1 MGRAQGRDRLMLRR
15 YSSRRAR
22 LGDFLPL
29 QLEGARAYDR
39 IAGYFSSSILE
50 VAAEAIEKLA
60 GSARLVC
67 NSQLDPLDVAT
78 ARAAQLGMRRE
89 WCTSLPDDLPPRL
102 QARLRKLYE
111 LLTTGKL
118 KVKVLPDARFG
129 LIHGKAGVI
138 TRADGGKAA
147 FLGSVNE
154 SRRAF
159 TQNYE
164 LLWVD
169 ESPEGVR
176 WVQEEF
182 DALWHSTDAVW
193 LADAVIEDIG
203 RVARRTVIPTV
214 EDWARAE
221 PDPAA
226 PIVELPVYRREN
238 GLWAHQK
245 SFVKLAFDAHRAGG
259 ARYVLAD
266 QVGLGKTVQL
276 GLAAKL
282 MALVGSKPIL
292 ILAPKPLLQQWQDEL
307 WSLLQFPVAVWN
319 GRQWIDEN
327 GIAYPD
333 EGIDGLC
340 KCPRRAG
347 IVSTGLIKRHSEAS
361 NILRA
366 MHWECVILDEAHHA
380 RRMNLG
386 PAHRGEAPEPT
397 NLLRF
402 MQKIAHR
409 TRSLLLATAT
419 PVQLDPIE
427 AWDLLDV
434 LTRGADAVMG
444 DVFSEWRRK
453 PVEAIDYVLGREVPP
468 TADVEVWEWL
478 RNPLPPGSEGIDFET
493 LRRNLYLSD
502 NEFSIPGDRFG
513 QLKPSD
519 IGRIQKLRQ
528 PLFSCHHP
536 FIRHIV
542 RRTRAFLENTL
553 DPQSNEPYLKRVAV
567 RLHGEGGDEAIILP
581 AFLERAYGY
590 AEEFCR
596 EVAHR
601 PGFNSGFLKTMLLR
615 RVGSTIEAGRLTA
628 LKMLATE
635 EQGDDEEGDE
645 SDTALG
651 LYPLTERERE
661 SLKRFAAALEQSVD
675 EDPKLAEVRRT
686 LAGGWLDL
694 GCIVFT
700 QYYDSARWLAIKLS
714 EDLVEERIGIYASV
728 TRSGVVLG
736 GHFTPLK
743 RDEVKRQVQN
753 GGIRLVVGTDA
764 ASEGLNLQC
773 LGTLINLDL
782 PWNPTRLEQR
792 KGRIQR
798 IGQVRDLV
806 DIYNMRYRGSVEDRV
821 HELLAERLENI
832 YDMFGQVPD
841 TLEDVWVDVA
851 LGEIT
856 AAKQVIARLPR
867 THPFEMR
874 YDRIE
879 QVDWENCSR
888 VLDAS
893 PQVERLRSGW

>member
-1 MGRAQGRDRLMLRR
+1 MLRR

-22 LGDFLPL
+22 LDDFLPV
-29 QLEGARAYDR
+29 QLDGALTYDR
-39 IAGYFSSSILE
+39 IAGYFSASILE
-50 VAAEAIEKLA
+50 VAAEAIESLA

-67 NSQLDPLDVAT
+67 NSQLDPLDVVT

-89 WCTSLPDDLPPRL
+89 WCVSLPDDPSPRF
-102 QARLRKLYE
+102 QARLQKLYD

-118 KVKVLPDARFG
+118 KVKVVPDERFG
-129 LIHGKAGVI
+129 LIHGKAGVV

-147 FLGSVNE
+147 FLGSANE

-193 LADAVIEDIG
+193 LADAFIEDIG
-203 RVARRTVIPTV
+203 RVARRSIIPTIEEWV
-214 EDWARAE
+214 RTE

-245 SFVKLAFDAHRAGG
+245 SFVKQAFDAHRSGG
-259 ARYVLAD
+259 ARFVLAD

-282 MALVGSKPIL
+282 MALVGCGPIL
-292 ILAPKPLLQQWQDEL
+292 ILAPKPLLPQWQGEL
-307 WSLLQFPVAVWN
+307 WSLLQFPAAVWT
-319 GRQWIDEN
+319 GRQWLDEN

-333 EGIDGLC
+333 EGIAGLRQ
-340 KCPRRAG
+340 CPRRAG
-347 IVSTGLIKRHSEAS
+347 IVSTGLIKRQSDAS
-361 NILRA
+361 GILRA

-386 PAHRGEAPEPT
+386 PAHRGEAADPT
-397 NLLRF
+397 RLLRF
-402 MQKIAHR
+402 MQDIAKR
-409 TRSLLLATAT
+409 TKSLLLATAT

-434 LTRGADAVMG
+434 LTRGADSVLG

-453 PVEAIDYVLGREVPP
+453 PVAAIDYVLGRKAPP
-468 TADVEVWEWL
+468 TADDEIWEWL
-478 RNPLPPGSEGIDFET
+478 RNPLPEGSEGIDFAT
-493 LRRNLYLSD
+493 LRRNLRVAD
-502 NEFSIPGDRFG
+502 GVFSIPGERFRE
-513 QLKPSD
+513 LRPSD
-519 IGRIQKLRQ
+519 IGRIQKLRES
-528 PLFSCHHP
+528 LFSRHHP

-542 RRTRAFLENTL
+542 RRTRAFLENTF
-553 DPQSNEPYLKRVAV
+553 DPGANEPYLKRVAV
-567 RLHGEGGDEAIILP
+567 RLHGDGVDEAILLP
-581 AFLERAYGY
+581 AFLERAYGH

-596 EVAHR
+596 EVARR
-601 PGFNSGFLKTMLLR
+601 PGLNSGFLKTMLLR
-615 RVGSTIEAGRLTA
+615 RAGSTIEAGRLSA
-628 LKMLATE
+628 LRMLATE
-635 EQGDDEEGDE
+635 DQGDDDEGNE
-645 SDTALG
+645 TATPSG
-651 LYPLTERERE
+651 LYPLTDGEREI
-661 SLKRFAAALEQSVD
+661 LQRFAATLEENVD
-675 EDPKLAEVRRT
+675 DDPKLLQVRQQ
-686 LAGGWLDL
+686 LSVGWLDR
-694 GCIVFT
+694 GCIVFS
-700 QYYDSARWLAIKLS
+700 QYHDSVRWLAIKLS
-714 EDLVEERIGIYASV
+714 EHLAEERIAIYASAS
-728 TRSGVVLG
+728 RSGVVLG

-743 RDEVKRQVQN
+743 RDEIKRQVQN
-753 GGIRLVVGTDA
+753 GAIRLVVGTDA
-764 ASEGLNLQC
+764 ASEGLNLQR

-798 IGQVRDLV
+798 IGQVRDVV
-806 DIYNMRYRGSVEDRV
+806 DICNMRYRGSVEDRV
-821 HELLAERLENI
+821 HQLLADRLENI

-856 AAKQVIARLPR
+856 AARAVIAAVPR
-867 THPFEMR
+867 THPFAMR

-879 QVDWENCSR
+879 DVDWESCAR
-888 VLDAS
+888 VLDPS
-893 PQVERLRSGW
+893 PQLERLRSGW